1 MIRLVLSNRKTKNI
15 VALLLTAIMIFQ
27 LFSSVD
33 WVMVAEAATPDTY
46 TIEGIIRYSGDDD
59 WKDAIRPLTF
69 DYSKI
74 KLFMQIKFDD
84 GDVLSATRDLQ
95 STNADGNYHLQ
106 FIHDGN
112 GGGKFTISN
121 IPKTFSFGRGIAH
134 VNYCQVQVNGVNF
147 YNNVSSSKIT
157 FDKTTGAASGDSEMI
172 LQPITVALNIKT
184 GVIGEENTSTSFDV
198 NVKVTN
204 SSENRIAQKTVRVSN
219 SDESGSTVNVPIGL
233 DCLVSQKNKD
243 NYTLVSYNL
252 SYKHSGGKVSLQQ
265 NVKPLKSFKLNSV
278 QASNTVKQYNVFI
291 QNAAQNKKVEWKVK
305 WIDNYNEKR
314 PKPSFKLQYSIDDKT
329 YQDITSS
336 NIAKLGLISVPKYIE
351 VKEGIVKDDNI
362 KSYYYE
368 NLPNTTI
375 DGKEIYYKV
384 VQTTNNTAYMYEYDS
399 ENSIFYNT
407 LKGKFSAT
415 LLWLDNGDKVDTIRP
430 TINQVKENLKLYS
443 CVGNKYSEVA
453 LNSDEK
459 NIISSKNRWELEIK
473 KDLPQYDKN
482 NNKITYVLIEGEL
495 DNTGKVTKKIKTI
508 KKNGYTGADEYK
520 VSYYNKG
527 ATETVS
533 DRCYDGQLIIHT
545 SDSKYVFKSTKV
557 WKDDSNV
564 KRPKTRVT
572 LWRYAKKNSNDFT
585 IDIAKSARVI
595 AKDNS
600 GEDII
605 LSYILKTS
613 DKTAQ
618 EAGNVNVEEIKFDKS
633 TIKNLADNYCIP
645 KYDEEGNEYIYF
657 IMESMDE
664 LTDKEGSY
672 YESAFSVRDSR
683 IQVENT
689 SKDEKSR
696 VTGFID
702 NGGTIT
708 STRKGKISVKINKIW
723 NAASAMSD
731 LEGAKVEFKILGKSH
746 LSNTYSEITPLNDE
760 KAEITDFGVLKTRGT
775 VEVLI
780 NPYDSNG
787 KKYED
792 KKVIEAGINTEKD
805 GNVKLDYDSNDNCSL
820 KFSIKGHDK
829 VINQYGEETNEDK
842 EIKNDYEGKCSSLE
856 EVGSSIKYE
865 NVKSYVCN
873 VENTIITEKKY
884 TFVTIWDGVTPVKQ
898 TSYLTGISSVDK
910 KEFKY
915 KIVMDTNGKG
925 CLYKLAKDGKESLYK
940 TFNYTNETGDWIVK
954 EIPGLPQYTD
964 EGYAISY
971 TIHDANNSN
980 GGGDYWIIAYNNTDQ
995 GTVLT
1000 NMRRRDVPGHLVTA
1014 GKLWNDDGDVLNRY
1028 NVKIKISTP
1037 AYKWVPVVTPEPT
1050 PTPKPT
1056 ATPTANID
1064 TSQAPIT
1071 VEPTEASEVTGTL
1084 EPTETSEPE
1093 PTPEMTLVPDGTND
1107 VAVEL
1112 NALKFW
1118 KNKMVIESS
1127 SHMKYKESTIREVLV
1142 GDNGKEYTSEPDKE
1156 YTSEPT
1162 VEPIMENG
1170 VETGEQYTKKE
1181 KHTLTTDRFQYDV
1194 LITRK
1199 VLIPKDGKLDVMSV
1213 KVENTRKEFV
1223 DIVIKQQWQDS
1234 GNIKGIRPSKAV
1246 FTLYTI
1252 GDKFKEIKLDTSL
1265 ENTENS
1271 NFKVE
1276 DKNGICTWTYT
1287 IKRQPKFDENG
1298 LLYKYTIKELP
1309 KLYKADGTEIKY
1321 STDGGDYTG
1330 TINYKYTKYNGK
1342 ENLKHNDSIEYTC
1355 LCKLKSKIDF
1365 VVYQQWKDEAIGNNT
1380 RPDIYLSLYRYV
1392 NNTAGPAAPTP
1403 IDEYA
1408 NQVWEETGKDN
1419 DYNWKI
1425 TFKNLDKYDAYGNEY
1440 VYYVTE
1446 KLNNADKESS
1456 ESNTGFKYITSYENK
1471 DPYSTTTD
1479 KVYANGKIVNL
1490 LNDTIEIKGEKIWKN
1505 IAGFELKDLPVPI
1518 VSLYREEA
1526 GTSDNEQLIN
1536 TIELKDGATQ
1546 YTFDKDKDNNPLQKY
1561 DNRGRAYT
1569 YYLQEN
1575 QKNISTAGKC
1585 EEGDLYK
1592 VSYVN
1597 NSIVNEFNIDSNRR
1611 SIVVTKKW
1619 DMSDVPDEE
1628 KSQVQYPEVKIN
1640 LYRYI
1645 GVLHDKT
1652 TEDEPTDISEMEFVE
1667 TRVIKP
1673 EDIQG
1678 NDKIVKFEDLLIY
1691 SPRGDRY
1698 HYYVQEEKI
1707 NGYSVSYIGDPNTK
1721 VNSTQGIYIKDV
1733 KKIIGTTG
1741 AEKNNITKV
1750 EITNKYDPAAENTVK
1765 GIKAWKDYKNFY
1777 KLRPESISIELY
1789 RYTNSEPGY
1798 NNGIARY
1805 RVSFEE
1811 ENATGL
1817 DKNKKRYISW
1827 GSVQSNNVEW
1837 YYEIHNLAQYA
1848 PNGQPYIYVVKE
1860 VLAKDSD
1867 YCVNHSEVSSGTYN
1881 NKVVN
1886 MTTITNSL
1894 NGTCEVKKHW
1904 IDGDNKYK
1912 FRPKSV
1918 TMKLQRRV
1926 KGENAKWADV
1936 ANPEDLSNVVTKVLN
1951 KDNVVAN
1958 TKDNT
1963 WRYVFDNLPSKIM
1976 VDTDG
1981 DNKPDKKKE
1990 VEYQCVETHIGK
2002 TPFREGS
2009 NEIGAYVMSVN
2020 SNDNNVT
2027 EIVNSMRTTDITINV
2042 NWDDVKNYYQTRF
2055 GKVYVK
2061 LEATDQVEGKHPD
2074 ASTKWTQVTDIDG
2087 KPIVL
2092 EINSS
2097 NATTDANGNTV
2108 WKKKFDSLP
2117 LERIGKSDEETS
2129 VALHYRA
2136 VLCTVQDS
2144 YYKHPQNVS
2153 VINSGSGYKI
2163 YARKTYHNYD
2173 DVSKYDTTAWSCSA
2187 DSKANYMD
2195 LDLRMITNEIA
2206 NEDDSKN
2213 RVYLV
2218 EAEKKWCKDD
2228 TASYYA
2234 VDIELRK
2241 SNNGG
2246 VSYTSY
2252 PSKLTKRIKK
2262 DGPAVSWMEM
2272 PAYDENGKDLTY
2284 KLYEITTNAWYKCH
2298 TDIVT
2303 SDAKPGKMD
2312 KYTFTNVQ
2320 QLDYTMKKI
2329 WSKNDR
2335 VLPTNIG
2342 QFRAKFKLQQKI
2354 GDDGTWKDSLD
2365 DKGVLRE
2372 REMYVNNRN
2381 NASTSSM
2388 IYQKIPKYTLDN
2400 KRIYY
2405 RAVETKVN
2413 NVDQATNIAY
2423 TMLNADLEEG
2433 GTAYTDNNYTEVT
2446 NTLRTVSLNITMNWD
2461 DDNNHD
2467 NVRPT
2472 TAQTKKFNIDVYAD
2486 YGRGFVKLSPSFYNL
2501 KWDTSTANVWKATL
2515 INMPKYTYDGK
2526 TMIKYKVVQSAVPPR
2541 YFITETPDIPTFDDA
2556 TDEYDY
2562 SLSNT
2567 LNLLVKLKKYDAVNN
2582 KGLQGTKFI
2591 LYKREFNRQGYVDNA
2606 VENMTADKNGNISFE
2621 VQKLGLYR
2629 LVETKA
2635 VRGYVDKLDIY
2646 GEPDY
2651 EDGYSFE
2658 CAFNVDNENLRQT
2671 VNINNTNSVEGRGIY
2686 ESQSVLNKANRFTTA
2701 SEPTL
2706 TPAAAV
2712 VPEIGVES
2720 GWGSLI
2726 TANGLV
2732 NKRKLGEL
2740 SFSKQDDVTKTMLD
2754 GVKFELYKYAN
2765 EDGTGAKKYVG
2776 DIITGNDYVCSTSG
2790 TLTVSSTGKN
2800 REKGNVHISKLPWG
2814 KYTLKEV
2821 KALPGY
2827 ALPTS
2832 EYSFVVNASTV
2843 NDTTHLNENIYIQYN
2858 GKVMTNNVL
2867 PNIKTRFDFKKLGL
2881 NNKQL
2886 KGGSFKIVSNDKDSI
2901 TQSFWNV
2908 ITDDISLRVND
2919 LKPNV
2924 TVYGLPVGSY
2934 RIIETDAPYG
2944 YKYTSDVVFSIDQCG
2959 NVKNSTGTILGDKV
2973 VKMVDESIDIKIINV
2988 DEDFVKPINGSTFEL
3003 TGKFA
3008 TNDGSEVTDV
3018 ETRSCKITSLEWF
3031 IRENILPT
3039 VKDTP
3044 SNIYKLKQTN
3054 VPAAYEY
3061 QPQEVYFK
3069 IDENYNIVLT
3079 DENGNTPSAELQ
3091 EAYDIFIKVDN
3102 SDVPSI
3108 IFENL
3113 RIPKNDIYIE
3123 NGEDYVDELGNIICK
3138 IFYAYDT
3145 NRYDVRLGE
3154 PIRFYI
3160 DKTNLGLLDFAVTTS
3175 KNVKDTSSY
3184 VDSKYI
3190 KIYGPDGEGVQAVNN
3205 KYNLKENVYYTMY
3218 IDSELIKDCE
3228 TGSKML
3234 YLYSHM
3240 PRKDDTEAVYIV
3252 RRTAFPRN

>member
-46 TIEGIIRYSGDDD
+46 TIEGTIGYSGDDD

-69 DYSKI
+69 ECSKM
-74 KLFMQIKFDD
+74 KLVMQIKFDD
-84 GDVLSATRDLQ
+84 GKVLSETRALQ
-95 STNADGNYHLQ
+95 STNADGDYHLE
-106 FIHDGN
+106 FIYDGN

-121 IPKTFSFGRGIAH
+121 IPKTVSSDRGIAH
-134 VNYCQVQVNGVNF
+134 VDSCQVQVNGVNF
-147 YNNVSSSKIT
+147 YNNVSSSEIT
-157 FDKTTGAASGDSEMI
+157 FDKTTGKASDDSKMI
-172 LQPITVALNIKT
+172 LQAITVPLNIKT

-204 SSENRIAQKTVRVSN
+204 SSENRSAQKTVRVSN
-219 SDESGSTVNVPIGL
+219 SVESGSTVDVPIGL
-233 DCLVSQKNKD
+233 DCLVSQKNKE

-252 SYKHSGGKVSLQQ
+252 SYKHSGGKVNLQQ

-291 QNAAQNKKVEWKVK
+291 QNAAQNKKVEWKVN
-305 WIDNYNEKR
+305 WIDNYNKDR
-314 PKPSFKLQYSIDDKT
+314 PNPSFKLQYSIDDKT
-329 YQDITSS
+329 YQDITTS
-336 NIAKLGLISVPKYIE
+336 NIANLGLISVPKYIE

-384 VQTTNNTAYMYEYDS
+384 VQTTNDTAYMYEYDS
-399 ENSIFYNT
+399 KNSIFYNT

-415 LLWLDNGDKVDTIRP
+415 LSWLDNEDKVDTIRP
-430 TINQVKENLKLYS
+430 TINQVKGILNLYS
-443 CVGNKYSEVA
+443 CVDGTYSKVA
-453 LNSDEK
+453 LNSDEI
-459 NIISSKNRWELEIK
+459 NIIDSSKNRWELEIK
-473 KDLPQYDKN
+473 KDLPQYNKN

-495 DNTGKVTKKIKTI
+495 DSKGKVTNEKKTI
-508 KKNGYTGADEYK
+508 KKIGYTGADEYK

-545 SDSKYVFKSTKV
+545 SDSKYDFKATKV
-557 WKDDSNV
+557 WKDDSDV

-585 IDIAKSARVI
+585 IDIAESARVI
-595 AKDNS
+595 AKDKS
-600 GEDII
+600 GKDII

-613 DKTAQ
+613 GKTAQ
-618 EAGNVNVEEIKFDKS
+618 EAGNVYSEEIKFDKS
-633 TIKNLADNYCIP
+633 TIDNLADNYELP

-657 IMESMDE
+657 VMESVDE
-664 LTDKEGSY
+664 LASDKEGSY
-672 YESAFSVRDSR
+672 YESDFSVTDSR
-683 IQVENT
+683 IKLKNPSE
-689 SKDEKSR
+689 DER
-696 VTGFID
+696 CFID

-731 LEGAKVEFKILGKSH
+731 LEGAKIEFKILGKSQ
-746 LSNTYSEITPLNDE
+746 LSNTYSEITPLDGE
-760 KAEITDFGVLKTRGT
+760 KVEITDFGVLKTRGT

-805 GNVKLDYDSNDNCSL
+805 GNVTLEYDSNDNL
-820 KFSIKGHDK
+820 KFSIKGRAK
-829 VINQYGEETNEDK
+829 VINQAGEETNEVK
-842 EIKNDYEGKCSSLE
+842 EIKNYYEGKCSPLTAD
-856 EVGSSIKYE
+856 GLSIKYE
-865 NVKSYVCN
+865 NVQSYVCN
-873 VENTIITEKKY
+873 VENTIVTEKKY

-898 TSYLTGISSVDK
+898 TSYLTGTSVDK

-940 TFNYTNETGDWIVK
+940 TFDYTSETGAWIVK

-971 TIHDANNSN
+971 TIHGANNSN
-980 GGGDYWIIAYNNTDQ
+980 GEDSWIIAYNNTDQ

-1000 NMRRRDVPGHLVTA
+1000 NMRKDNPGALVTVS
-1014 GKLWNDDGDVLNRY
+1014 KLWNDDGDVLNRY

-1037 AYKWVPVVTPEPT
+1037 AYKWVPVVTSKPEPT
-1050 PTPKPT
+1050 
-1056 ATPTANID
+1056 
-1064 TSQAPIT
+1064 
-1071 VEPTEASEVTGTL
+1071 
-1084 EPTETSEPE
+1084 
-1093 PTPEMTLVPDGTND
+1093 PTPEMTLVPDATED
-1107 VAVEL
+1107 VEL
-1112 NALKFW
+1112 ELKALTFW
-1118 KNKMVIESS
+1118 QNQKAEESS
-1127 SHMKYKESTIREVLV
+1127 RHMEYKESEIREVLV
-1142 GDNGKEYTSEPDKE
+1142 GDDNKTEYTSEPDNT

-1162 VEPIMENG
+1162 VVPIIENG
-1170 VETGEQYTKKE
+1170 KKTGDQYTKKE
-1181 KHTLTTDRFQYDV
+1181 KHTLKTDKFQYDV
-1194 LITRK
+1194 LITRN

-1223 DIVIKQQWQDS
+1223 DIVIKQQWQDNS
-1234 GNIKGIRPSKAV
+1234 DINKIRPSKAV
-1246 FTLYTI
+1246 FTLDTI
-1252 GDKFKEIKLDTSL
+1252 GGKTKEIKLYTSL
-1265 ENTENS
+1265 KDTKDS
-1271 NFKVE
+1271 NFTVE
-1276 DKNGICTWTYT
+1276 TDKNGICTWTYT
-1287 IKRQPKFDENG
+1287 IKHLPKFDENG

-1309 KLYKADGTEIKY
+1309 KLYNTDGKEIEY

-1342 ENLKHNDSIEYTC
+1342 DNLIKNDIIEYTC

-1380 RPDIYLSLYRYV
+1380 RPDIYLSLYRYAE
-1392 NNTAGPAAPTP
+1392 NTTEPAAPTL

-1408 NQVWEETGKDN
+1408 NQVWEEAGEGN

-1425 TFKNLDKYDAYGNEY
+1425 TFKNLDKYDAYGNKY

-1456 ESNTGFKYITSYENK
+1456 ESNTGFKYVTSYENI
-1471 DPYSTTTD
+1471 DSYSDITNR
-1479 KVYANGKIVNL
+1479 VYANGKIVNL
-1490 LNDTIEIKGEKIWKN
+1490 LKDTIEIKGEKIWKN
-1505 IAGFELKDLPVPI
+1505 IAGYELKDLPVPI
-1518 VSLYREEA
+1518 VELYRREA
-1526 GTSDNEQLIN
+1526 GTSDNVFIN
-1536 TIELKDGATQ
+1536 KIELKNGATQ
-1546 YTFDKDKDNNPLQKY
+1546 YTFDKDKDGKPLQKY
-1561 DNRGRAYT
+1561 DDCGRSYI
-1569 YYLQEN
+1569 YYLQEDK
-1575 QKNISTAGKC
+1575 KNISTAGNC
-1585 EEGDLYK
+1585 EEGNLYK

-1619 DMSDVPDEE
+1619 NMNDVPEEE

-1652 TEDEPTDISEMEFVE
+1652 TEEEPTATSKMEFVE

-1673 EDIQG
+1673 EDTQG
-1678 NDKIVKFEDLLIY
+1678 NEKKVKFEDLLIY

-1707 NGYSVSYIGDPNTK
+1707 NGYSVSYTGDTNTEA
-1721 VNSTQGIYIKDV
+1721 NDTQGIYVKDV
-1733 KKIIGTTG
+1733 KKIIETTG
-1741 AEKNNITKV
+1741 TEKDNITNV
-1750 EITNKYDPAAENTVK
+1750 EITNKYDPVAENTVK
-1765 GIKAWKDYKNFY
+1765 GIKKWNDYNNFY
-1777 KLRPESISIELY
+1777 KLRPESISLELY

-1805 RVSFEE
+1805 QVSFKE
-1811 ENATGL
+1811 ENETEL
-1817 DKNKKRYISW
+1817 DKNKERYISW
-1827 GSVQSNNVEW
+1827 KNVQPNNGEW
-1837 YYEIHNLAQYA
+1837 NYEIHNLAQYA

-1867 YCVNHSEVSSGTYN
+1867 YCVNHSEVSSGIYN

-1886 MTTITNSL
+1886 MTTIINSF

-1926 KGENAKWADV
+1926 KGEDAKWADV
-1936 ANPEDLSNVVTKVLN
+1936 ADPTDPSKVVTKVLN

-1981 DNKPDKKKE
+1981 DNKPDTKKE
-1990 VEYQCVETHIGK
+1990 VEYQCVETHIGN

-2027 EIVNSMRTTDITINV
+2027 EIVNSMRTTDITIKV

-2061 LEATDQVEGKHPD
+2061 LEAKDQGEGKHE
-2074 ASTKWTQVTDIDG
+2074 WTQVTDIDG

-2117 LERIGKSDEETS
+2117 LARIGESDEDAS

-2153 VINSGSGYKI
+2153 VINSGSGYSI
-2163 YARKTYHNYD
+2163 HARKTYHNYD

-2187 DSKANYMD
+2187 DNKANYMD

-2206 NEDDSKN
+2206 NVDDSKN

-2234 VDIELRK
+2234 VGIELRK

-2252 PSKLTKRIKK
+2252 PSKLIKRIEK
-2262 DGPAVSWMEM
+2262 DGPSVSWMEM
-2272 PAYDENGKDLTY
+2272 PAYDEDGKDLKY

-2303 SDAKPGKMD
+2303 SDAEPGKMH

-2335 VLPTNIG
+2335 VLPTNIR

-2354 GDDGTWKDSLD
+2354 GDDGTWEDSLD

-2388 IYQKIPKYTLDN
+2388 IYYKIPKYTLDN

-2413 NVDQATNIAY
+2413 NVDQAKNIAY
-2423 TMLNADLEEG
+2423 RMLNADLEEG
-2433 GTAYTDNNYTEVT
+2433 GTVYTDNNCTEVT

-2472 TAQTKKFNIDVYAD
+2472 TAQTNKFNIDVYAD
-2486 YGRGFVKLSPSFYNL
+2486 YGSGYVKLSPGFYNL
-2501 KWDTSTANVWKATL
+2501 KWGTSTANVWKATL
-2515 INMPKYTYDGK
+2515 NNMPKYTYDGK
-2526 TMIKYKVVQSAVPPR
+2526 TMIKYKVVQSAVPSR
-2541 YFITETPDIPTFDDA
+2541 YFVTETPDIPTFDDA

-2606 VENMTADKNGNISFE
+2606 VKNMTADANGNISFE
-2621 VQKLGLYR
+2621 VQELGLYR

-2651 EDGYSFE
+2651 KDGYSFE

-2671 VNINNTNSVEGRGIY
+2671 VNINKTNSVEGRGIY

-2701 SEPTL
+2701 SGPTL

-2712 VPEIGVES
+2712 VPEIGVEF

-2858 GKVMTNNVL
+2858 GKVMKNNVL

-2901 TQSFWNV
+2901 TQFFWNV
-2908 ITDDISLRVND
+2908 ITDDISLRVKD

-2944 YKYTSDVVFSIDQCG
+2944 YKYTSDVVFSIDHYG

-2973 VKMVDESIDIKIINV
+2973 IKMVDESIDIKIINV
-2988 DEDFVKPINGSTFEL
+2988 DEDFVTPIYGSTFEL

-3039 VKDTP
+3039 VEETP

-3061 QPQEVYFK
+3061 QSQEVYFK

-3113 RIPKNDIYIE
+3113 RIPKNDIYIK
-3123 NGEDYVDELGNIICK
+3123 NGEDYVDELGNIIGK

-3154 PIRFYI
+3154 PIKFYI

-3175 KNVKDTSSY
+3175 IHVKDTSSY
-3184 VDSKYI
+3184 INSKYI
-3190 KIYGPDGEGVQAVNN
+3190 KIYDPYGERVQAVNN
-3205 KYNLKENVYYTMY
+3205 KYNLKENVVYTMY
-3218 IDSELIKDCE
+3218 IDSEFVEDCE

-3234 YLYSHM
+3234 YFYSHM
-3240 PRKDDTEAVYIV
+3240 PRKDDIEAVYIV